1 MSSNPLERLSEFPN
15 MMNWRGTWLV
25 TEQYLKNDV
34 VVSPLNG
41 SSYIL
46 IETSLLDGTD
56 PSINAEWDELAP
68 AATGISQIS
77 AGAGITVTNPLGPI
91 VTVINAGVITLIDGN
106 DIIIDNTDPQNPIV
120 NSTALTGVTPGLGIQ
135 ISGLAN
141 NPTITNTGV
150 RTLAVGA
157 GLTSDLDPN
166 NPSIG
171 TTAVLSISQG
181 NGISVTGGQTATITN
196 TGVVT
201 VGSSGVGITVDN
213 TNPQQPVLT
222 NTGVLSIIAGD
233 NVTVSV
239 GVNPIVSALV
249 PQLTEVSLFPTS
261 VYPVGPAG
269 VISIA
274 FFQPATAGIFETYIL
289 SGAPDPFGTF
299 ILDLTSINMFMD
311 AATNVVAGDKVS
323 IYLTDNVNTAPV
335 DINYLIGEITMNDTS
350 TPPTAY
356 PFQIRPSFY
365 AVDVATLRA
374 TGFRV
379 PALIDFSDDTT
390 AANIEITSW
399 STYGTNT
406 VYYPNGVL

>member
-1 MSSNPLERLSEFPN
+1 MSSNPLERLAEFPN
-15 MMNWRGTWLV
+15 MMNWRGTWLLS
-25 TEQYLKNDV
+25 EQYLKNDV

-46 IETSLLDGTD
+46 IETSILNGAD
-56 PSINAEWDELAP
+56 PSVNPEWDELAP

-91 VTVINAGVITLIDGN
+91 VTVINDGVITLINGN
-106 DIIIDNTDPQNPIV
+106 GISIDNTDPQNPVIS
-120 NSTALTGVTPGLGIQ
+120 STALTGVTPGLGIG
-135 ISGLAN
+135 ISGLAT

-157 GLTSDLDPN
+157 GLTSNLDPN

-181 NGISVTGGQTATITN
+181 NGISVTGGQTCTITN

-201 VGSSGVGITVDN
+201 VNSSGVGITVDN

-233 NVTVSV
+233 NISVSV

-249 PQLTEVSLFPTS
+249 SQLTQISITPAAID
-261 VYPVGPAG
+261 PVGPAG
-269 VISIA
+269 VISFIL
-274 FFQPATAGIFETYIL
+274 FPIPASIFDSYIL

-299 ILDLTSINMFMD
+299 MIDLTAINMFMSAGTD
-311 AATNVVAGDKVS
+311 VVAGDKVS
-323 IYLTDNVNTAPV
+323 IYLTDNVTTAPV
-335 DINYLIGEITMNDTS
+335 DINFLIGEITMNDTS
-350 TPPTAY
+350 TPPVAY
-356 PFQIRPSFY
+356 PFQVRPSFY
-365 AVDVATLRA
+365 AVDVAALRA

-379 PALIDFSDDTT
+379 PVLIDFSDDTS

-399 STYGTNT
+399 SNLLTNT
-406 VYYPNGVL
+406 VYYPNGVV